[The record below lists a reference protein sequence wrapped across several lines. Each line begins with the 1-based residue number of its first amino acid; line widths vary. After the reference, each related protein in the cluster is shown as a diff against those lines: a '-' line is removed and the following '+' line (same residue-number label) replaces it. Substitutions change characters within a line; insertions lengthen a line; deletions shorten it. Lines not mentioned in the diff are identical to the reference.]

1 MPRKTS
7 MPIDRYT
14 PMIAPG
20 MRRGQG
26 RARSTMSKA
35 RRMWLRLSTVE
46 VVEYN
51 HFGDFIDTIH
61 PDATD
66 LRMKYKDNLSED
78 GDDFV
83 LYFVKPNRKTFSIR
97 VTDMTLPELDLFQ
110 EFLNRV
116 IDKAR
121 PVVAVKDEIVQ
132 EGYDRYGDDTNI
144 RLYREVPRIVTR
156 QGSLDEHGEG
166 VQDGPE
172 GDDAPLQGG
181 GDSTGGPGEHRSE
194 LVEPDEGDGGTED
207 NSEKDRKFAR
217 IREVGSPF

>member
-61 PDATD
+61 PDAAD
-66 LRMKYKDNLSED
+66 LRMKYKSTLPED

-83 LYFVKPNRKTFSIR
+83 LYFVKLFHRNSR
-97 VTDMTLPELDLFQ
+97 V
-110 EFLNRV
+110 
-116 IDKAR
+116 
-121 PVVAVKDEIVQ
+121 
-132 EGYDRYGDDTNI
+132 
-144 RLYREVPRIVTR
+144 
-156 QGSLDEHGEG
+156 
-166 VQDGPE
+166 
-172 GDDAPLQGG
+172 
-181 GDSTGGPGEHRSE
+181 RSYF
-194 LVEPDEGDGGTED
+194 GW
-207 NSEKDRKFAR
+207 
-217 IREVGSPF
+217 